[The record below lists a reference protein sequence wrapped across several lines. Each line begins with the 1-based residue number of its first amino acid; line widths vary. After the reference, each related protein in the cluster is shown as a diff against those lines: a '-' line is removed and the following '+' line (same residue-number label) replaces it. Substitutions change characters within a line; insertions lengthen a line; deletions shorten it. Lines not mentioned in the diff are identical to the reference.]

1 VLPIINWNTA
11 TLEDVVARA
20 KLCEKEHKPFQ
31 LSPRWFTRCFGKA
44 NPPGEED
51 RPIFNLRNEP
61 DWAAIA
67 KVRAD
72 VAHMVG
78 VAWDYRSARLHTYH
92 LRELSAEWQN
102 LNALLAD
109 LPQGNEVRK

>member
-1 VLPIINWNTA
+1 MGCVLPIINWNTA

-44 NPPGEED
+44 KPPGEED

-67 KVRAD
+67 KVRES
-72 VAHMVG
+72 VLCLMELS
-78 VAWDYRSARLHTYH
+78 WDTLGC
-92 LRELSAEWQN
+92 RELRIQWQT
-102 LNALLAD
+102 LNALLAE